1 MEAAVNNLK
10 VLVADD
16 HEILR
21 KGVCSVV
28 VQRGWTVVAEAT
40 NGREAVSKAKVLRP
54 DIVVM
59 DISMPELNGLEA
71 TRQILKNDARCKVL
85 ILTIHQTDSLMREIL
100 DAGARGYLLKTDT
113 SRDLVA
119 AIESVSVNRTFFTSS
134 LDELILEGYM
144 QKKSPLQESASRDT
158 RLTQRQREILQ
169 LLAEGKTSK
178 QVAVTLGL
186 SVKTADTHRSN
197 IMGRLKC
204 HSITELVHYAIRNNV
219 VQP

>member
-1 MEAAVNNLK
+1 MNNLK